1 MKDKLDSNPHLEGH
15 SKKPLLKV
23 IREKCLDC
31 CVGHASEVKLC
42 AATDCSL
49 WPYRMGENP
58 FRKHKITDQQKEA
71 ATQRLSATKSGLT
84 SSGSSSFKQRNI
96 TS

>member
-1 MKDKLDSNPHLEGH
+1 MKDKLDSKPHLEGH

-31 CVGHASEVKLC
+31 CVGQPSEVKLC

-58 FRKHKITDQQKEA
+58 FRKHKISETQK
-71 ATQRLSATKSGLT
+71 QKISKNLK
-84 SSGSSSFKQRNI
+84 KP
-96 TS
+96 